1 MIQKTCN
8 MKKISLAAFL
18 CALSFFGTAQI
29 DLTANPLGMM
39 WGDFGLGADYCF
51 NSSVSSEL
59 GLGFGG
65 DSGTDDNSNEYS
77 YKNLNISGM
86 VKYYFSP
93 THGSDNFYSGG
104 FVKYINRNYEHTD
117 IVANN
122 LIEYDQSRIGA
133 GVLFGTKRA
142 SEGGFIFDFNFGV
155 GKAFIDDT
163 SFTGDD
169 TIEVNELPA
178 IMFIGKLSIGYRLGV
193 KSE

>member
-1 MIQKTCN
+1 
-8 MKKISLAAFL
+8 MKKISLAAIFF
-18 CALSFFGTAQI
+18 ALSFIGTAQI
-29 DLTANPLGMM
+29 DLTANPLGIM

-65 DSGTDDNSNEYS
+65 SSGTDINSIEYDH
-77 YKNLNISGM
+77 KNLNISGV

-93 THGSDNFYSGG
+93 TQGADNFYSGG
-104 FVKYINRNYEHTD
+104 FVRYVNRDTD
-117 IVANN
+117 YLDNTTVSD
-122 LIEYDQSRIGA
+122 YSQSRIGA

-163 SFTGDD
+163 TLSGGDGSAVVVD
-169 TIEVNELPA
+169 WPD
-178 IMFIGKLSIGYRLGV
+178 IMFIGKLSIGYRLGA